1 MRKTSNNPPYTFTK
15 RGIYYFSRLVP
26 HDIRYHYKQ
35 PRIVQSLRT
44 RSRKDAA
51 KYSKLLTYQLD
62 NFWAE
67 LRINQP
73 DIPCSNFLLNQPTE
87 VTLRIALNTY
97 FTIKGKNR
105 NETFFR
111 HSERHVNYLIQATT
125 DRPIKYFTT
134 IDATTFRDWL
144 KEKGLANASIKKAFA
159 CIKAIFNLAIQE
171 HGLAI
176 ENPFSN
182 IHLPSP
188 TEDAKKRIPISTMDL
203 KLIQTEC
210 IKIDDDLRWLVA
222 LISDTGMRLAEA
234 AGLTINDLVLDDEI
248 PHIIIEPHNHR
259 PLKTRSSERVIP
271 LVGASLWAAQRIKQ
285 KVIREYCFPRYTNKY
300 RTNANSAS
308 AALNKWIKV
317 LTNNKDN
324 TIHGFRHKFR
334 DRLRAVNAPLEMI
347 DQIGGWSAKSV
358 GQSYGMGY
366 DLLSMEKMIVEITH
380 VGVDTTIQINRK
392 CVS

>member
-51 KYSKLLTYQLD
+51 KYSKLLMYQLD
-62 NFWAE
+62 TYWAE

-73 DIPCSNFLLNQPTE
+73 DIPCSTFLLNPPTE
-87 VTLRIALNTY
+87 ITLRIALNTY
-97 FTIKGKNR
+97 FSIKGKNR

-111 HSERHVNYLIQATT
+111 HSERYINYLIQATT
-125 DRPIKYFTT
+125 DKPIKYFTT
-134 IDATTFRDWL
+134 IDATTFRNWL

-176 ENPFSN
+176 DNPFSN

-210 IKIDDDLRWLVA
+210 MRLDDDLRWLVA

-234 AGLTINDLVLDDEI
+234 AGLKIDDLIIDDEI
-248 PHIIIEPHNHR
+248 PHIVIQPHNHR
-259 PLKTRSSERVIP
+259 PLKTRSSERAIP
-271 LVGASLWAAQRIKQ
+271 LVGTSLWAVQKIKQ
-285 KVIREYCFPRYTNKY
+285 NVSGDYCFPRNTNNN

-317 LTNNKDN
+317 LTKNKEN
-324 TIHGFRHKFR
+324 TIHGFRHSLR
-334 DRLRAVNAPLEMI
+334 DRLRAADVGIELI
-347 DQIGGWSAKSV
+347 DEIGGWSRQSV
-358 GQSYGMGY
+358 GAQYGNGY
-366 DLLSMEKMIVEITH
+366 TLEKKQEALIKMLAM
-380 VGVDTTIQINRK
+380 
-392 CVS
+392 

>member
-1 MRKTSNNPPYTFTK
+1 MRKTINNPPYTFTK

-44 RSRKDAA
+44 RLRKDAA
-51 KYSKLLTYQLD
+51 NYSKLLTHQLD
-62 NFWAE
+62 NYWAE

-87 VTLRIALNTY
+87 VTLRIALDTY
-97 FTIKGKNR
+97 FTIKGNNR

-111 HSERHVNYLIQATT
+111 HSERYINYLIEATA
-125 DRPIKYFTT
+125 DKPIKFFTT

-144 KEKGLANASIKKAFA
+144 KAKGLANASIKKAFA
-159 CIKAIFNLAIQE
+159 CIKAIFNLAIKE

-203 KLIQTEC
+203 KIIQTEC
-210 IKIDDDLRWLVA
+210 MKIDDDLRWLVS

-234 AGLTINDLVLDDEI
+234 AGLTIDDLVLDNEI
-248 PHIIIEPHNHR
+248 PHVVIQPHSHR

-285 KVIREYCFPRYTNKY
+285 NVTGEYCFPRYTNND
-300 RTNANSAS
+300 RTNSNSAS
-308 AALNKWIKV
+308 AALNKWIKS
-317 LTNNKDN
+317 LTNNKEN

-334 DRLRAVNAPLEMI
+334 DRLRAVNSPLEMI
-347 DQIGGWSAKSV
+347 DQIGGWSVKSV
-358 GQSYGMGY
+358 GQAYGNGY
-366 DLLSMEKMIVEITH
+366 QLEQMHLTMKMLRSE
-380 VGVDTTIQINRK
+380 
-392 CVS
+392 

>member
-26 HDIRYHYKQ
+26 YDIRYHYKQ

-51 KYSKLLTYQLD
+51 KHSKLLTYQLD

-73 DIPCSNFLLNQPTE
+73 DIPCSNFLLNQTIE
-87 VTLRIALNTY
+87 VTLRIALDTY
-97 FTIKGKNR
+97 FSIKGNNR

-111 HSERHVNYLIQATT
+111 HSERYINYLIKATA
-125 DRPIKYFTT
+125 DKPIKYFTT
-134 IDATTFRDWL
+134 IDATTFCNWL

-182 IHLPSP
+182 LHLPSP

-210 IKIDDDLRWLVA
+210 MKIDDDLRWLVA
-222 LISDTGMRLAEA
+222 LISDIGMRLAEA
-234 AGLTINDLVLDDEI
+234 TGLKINDLVLDDEI
-248 PHIIIEPHNHR
+248 PHIIIEPHNH
-259 PLKTRSSERVIP
+259 I
-271 LVGASLWAAQRIKQ
+271 
-285 KVIREYCFPRYTNKY
+285 
-300 RTNANSAS
+300 
-308 AALNKWIKV
+308 NKWLTIVVNTLIK
-317 LTNNKDN
+317 LISKLIKWHN
-324 TIHGFRHKFR
+324 
-334 DRLRAVNAPLEMI
+334 
-347 DQIGGWSAKSV
+347 S
-358 GQSYGMGY
+358 
-366 DLLSMEKMIVEITH
+366 
-380 VGVDTTIQINRK
+380 
-392 CVS
+392 

>member
-1 MRKTSNNPPYTFTK
+1 MRKTINNPPYTFTK

-44 RSRKDAA
+44 RLRKDAA
-51 KYSKLLTYQLD
+51 NYSKLLTHQLD
-62 NFWAE
+62 NYWSE

-87 VTLRIALNTY
+87 VTLRIALDTY
-97 FTIKGKNR
+97 FTIKGNNR

-111 HSERHVNYLIQATT
+111 HSERYINYLIKATA
-125 DRPIKYFTT
+125 DKPIKYFTT
-134 IDATTFRDWL
+134 IDATTFRNWL
-144 KEKGLANASIKKAFA
+144 KAKGLANASIKKAFA
-159 CIKAIFNLAIQE
+159 CVKAIFNLAIKE
-171 HGLAI
+171 YGLAMD
-176 ENPFSN
+176 NPFSN

-188 TEDAKKRIPISTMDL
+188 TEDAKQRIPISTMDL
-203 KLIQTEC
+203 KIIQTEC
-210 IKIDDDLRWLVA
+210 MKIDDDLRWLVS

-234 AGLTINDLVLDDEI
+234 AGLTIDDLVLDNEI
-248 PHIIIEPHNHR
+248 PHVVIQPHSHR

-285 KVIREYCFPRYTNKY
+285 NVTEEYCFPRYTNGI

-324 TIHGFRHKFR
+324 TIHGFRHSLR
-334 DRLRAVNAPLEMI
+334 DRLRAADIGVELI
-347 DQIGGWSAKSV
+347 DEIGGWSRKSV
-358 GQSYGMGY
+358 GAQYGNGY
-366 DLLSMEKMIVEITH
+366 SLEKKQEALIKMLAM
-380 VGVDTTIQINRK
+380 
-392 CVS
+392 

>member
-1 MRKTSNNPPYTFTK
+1 MRKTNNNPSYTFTK

-35 PRIVQSLRT
+35 SRIVQSLRT

-51 KYSKLLTYQLD
+51 KHSKLLMHQLD
-62 NFWAE
+62 TYWSE

-87 VTLRIALNTY
+87 VTLRIALDTY
-97 FTIKGKNR
+97 FTIKGNNR

-111 HSERHVNYLIQATT
+111 HSERYINYLIEATA
-125 DRPIKYFTT
+125 DKPIKFFTT

-144 KEKGLANASIKKAFA
+144 KAKGLANASIKKAFA
-159 CIKAIFNLAIQE
+159 CIKAIFNLAIKE

-210 IKIDDDLRWLVA
+210 MKIDDDLRWLVA

-234 AGLTINDLVLDDEI
+234 TGLTIDDLILDDEI
-248 PHIIIEPHNHR
+248 PHVVIQPHKHR
-259 PLKTRSSERVIP
+259 PLKTRSSERVVP

-285 KVIREYCFPRYTNKY
+285 
-300 RTNANSAS
+300 NA
-308 AALNKWIKV
+308 
-317 LTNNKDN
+317 
-324 TIHGFRHKFR
+324 
-334 DRLRAVNAPLEMI
+334 
-347 DQIGGWSAKSV
+347 Q
-358 GQSYGMGY
+358 
-366 DLLSMEKMIVEITH
+366 
-380 VGVDTTIQINRK
+380 
-392 CVS
+392 

>member
-1 MRKTSNNPPYTFTK
+1 MRKTINNPPYTFTK

-26 HDIRYHYKQ
+26 HDIRYYYKQ

-44 RSRKDAA
+44 RLRKDAA
-51 KYSKLLTYQLD
+51 NYSRSLTHQLD
-62 NFWAE
+62 TYWSE

-73 DIPCSNFLLNQPTE
+73 DIPCSRFLLNQPIE
-87 VTLRIALNTY
+87 ITLRIALNTY
-97 FTIKGKNR
+97 FTIKGNNR

-111 HSERHVNYLIQATT
+111 HSERYINYLIEATA
-125 DRPIKYFTT
+125 DKPIKFFTT

-144 KEKGLANASIKKAFA
+144 KAKGLANASIKKAFA

-210 IKIDDDLRWLVA
+210 MKIDDDLRWLVA

-234 AGLTINDLVLDDEI
+234 TGLTIDDLILDDEI
-248 PHIIIEPHNHR
+248 PHVVIQPHKHR
-259 PLKTRSSERVIP
+259 PLKTRSSERIVP
-271 LVGASLWAAQRIKQ
+271 LVGTSLWAAQRIKQ
-285 KVIREYCFPRYTNKY
+285 NAQVSDYCFPRYCNAKGC
-300 RTNANSAS
+300 NANSAS
-308 AALNKWIKV
+308 AALNKWLKSV
-317 LTNNKDN
+317 TRNKDYVL
-324 TIHGFRHKFR
+324 HGLRHSFR
-334 DRLRAVNAPLEMI
+334 DRLRAVNAPIEMI
-347 DQIGGWSAKSV
+347 DQIGGWSVKSV
-358 GQSYGMGY
+358 GQAYGDGY
-366 DLLSMEKMIVEITH
+366 RLEQMHLTMKMLGAE
-380 VGVDTTIQINRK
+380 
-392 CVS
+392 

>member
-1 MRKTSNNPPYTFTK
+1 MRKTINNPPYTFTK

-44 RSRKDAA
+44 RLRKDAA
-51 KYSKLLTYQLD
+51 NYSRSLTHQLD
-62 NFWAE
+62 TYWSE

-87 VTLRIALNTY
+87 VTLRIALDTY
-97 FTIKGKNR
+97 FTIKGNNR

-111 HSERHVNYLIQATT
+111 HSERYINYLIEATA
-125 DRPIKYFTT
+125 DKPIKFFTT

-144 KEKGLANASIKKAFA
+144 KAKGLANASIKKAFA
-159 CIKAIFNLAIQE
+159 CIKAIFNLAIKE

-203 KLIQTEC
+203 KIIQTEC
-210 IKIDDDLRWLVA
+210 MKIDDDLRWLVS

-234 AGLTINDLVLDDEI
+234 AGLTIDDLVLDNEI
-248 PHIIIEPHNHR
+248 PHVVIQPHSHR

-285 KVIREYCFPRYTNKY
+285 NAQGTEYCFPRYTNNE

-308 AALNKWIKV
+308 AALNKWLKV
-317 LTNNKDN
+317 VTGNKDYV
-324 TIHGFRHKFR
+324 IHGLRHSFRV
-334 DRLRAVNAPLEMI
+334 RLRAVDAPIEMI
-347 DQIGGWSAKSV
+347 DRLGGWSLKSV
-358 GQSYGMGY
+358 GQSYGDGY
-366 DLLSMEKMIVEITH
+366 QLEQMHLTMKRLCAD
-380 VGVDTTIQINRK
+380 
-392 CVS
+392 

>member
-1 MRKTSNNPPYTFTK
+1 MRKTINNPPYTFTK

-44 RSRKDAA
+44 RLRKDAA
-51 KYSKLLTYQLD
+51 NYSRSLTHQLD
-62 NFWAE
+62 TYWSE

-87 VTLRIALNTY
+87 VTLRIALDTY
-97 FTIKGKNR
+97 FTIKGNNR

-111 HSERHVNYLIQATT
+111 NSERYINYLIEATA
-125 DRPIKYFTT
+125 DKPIKFFTT

-144 KEKGLANASIKKAFA
+144 KAKGLANASIKKAFA

-210 IKIDDDLRWLVA
+210 MKIDDDLRWLVA

-234 AGLTINDLVLDDEI
+234 TGLTIDDLILDDEI
-248 PHIIIEPHNHR
+248 PHVVIQPHKNR

-285 KVIREYCFPRYTNKY
+285 NAQGTEYCFPRYTNNE

-308 AALNKWIKV
+308 AALNKWLKV
-317 LTNNKDN
+317 VTGNKDYV
-324 TIHGFRHKFR
+324 IHGLRHSFR
-334 DRLRAVNAPLEMI
+334 DRLRAVDAPIEMI
-347 DQIGGWSAKSV
+347 DRLGGWSLKSV
-358 GQSYGMGY
+358 GQGYGDGY
-366 DLLSMEKMIVEITH
+366 QLE
-380 VGVDTTIQINRK
+380 QIHLTMKRL
-392 CVS
+392 CAD

>member
-44 RSRKDAA
+44 RLRKDAA
-51 KYSKLLTYQLD
+51 NYSRSLTHQLD
-62 NFWAE
+62 TYWSE

-87 VTLRIALNTY
+87 VTLRIALDTY
-97 FTIKGKNR
+97 FTIKGNNR

-111 HSERHVNYLIQATT
+111 HSERYINYLIEATA
-125 DRPIKYFTT
+125 DKPIKFFTT

-144 KEKGLANASIKKAFA
+144 KAKGLANASIKKAFA
-159 CIKAIFNLAIQE
+159 CIKAIFNLAIKE

-210 IKIDDDLRWLVA
+210 MKIDDDLRWLVS

-234 AGLTINDLVLDDEI
+234 AGLTIDYLVLDNEI
-248 PHIIIEPHNHR
+248 PHVVTQPHSHR

-285 KVIREYCFPRYTNKY
+285 NAQGTEYCFPRYTNNE

-308 AALNKWIKV
+308 AALNKWLKV
-317 LTNNKDN
+317 VTGNKDYV
-324 TIHGFRHKFR
+324 IHGLRHSFR
-334 DRLRAVNAPLEMI
+334 DRLRAVNAPIEII
-347 DQIGGWSAKSV
+347 DRLGGWSLKSV
-358 GQSYGMGY
+358 GQGYGDGY
-366 DLLSMEKMIVEITH
+366 QLEQMHLTMKML
-380 VGVDTTIQINRK
+380 GAD
-392 CVS
+392 

>member
-1 MRKTSNNPPYTFTK
+1 MRKTINNPPYTFTK

-44 RSRKDAA
+44 RLRKDAA
-51 KYSKLLTYQLD
+51 NYSRSLTHQLD
-62 NFWAE
+62 TYWSE

-87 VTLRIALNTY
+87 VTLRIALDTY
-97 FTIKGKNR
+97 FTIKGNNR

-111 HSERHVNYLIQATT
+111 HSERYINYLIEATA
-125 DRPIKYFTT
+125 DKPIKFFTT

-144 KEKGLANASIKKAFA
+144 KAKGLANASIKKAFA
-159 CIKAIFNLAIQE
+159 CIKAIFNLAIKE

-182 IHLPSP
+182 IYLPSAK
-188 TEDAKKRIPISTMDL
+188 EDAKKRIPISTMDL

-210 IKIDDDLRWLVA
+210 MKIDDDLRWLVS

-234 AGLTINDLVLDDEI
+234 AGLTIDDLVLDNEI
-248 PHIIIEPHNHR
+248 PHVVIQPHSHR

-285 KVIREYCFPRYTNKY
+285 NAQGTEYCFPRYTNNE

-308 AALNKWIKV
+308 AALNKWLKV
-317 LTNNKDN
+317 VTGNKDYV
-324 TIHGFRHKFR
+324 IHGLRHSFR
-334 DRLRAVNAPLEMI
+334 DRLRAVDAPIEMI
-347 DQIGGWSAKSV
+347 DRLGGWSLKSV
-358 GQSYGMGY
+358 GQSYGDGY
-366 DLLSMEKMIVEITH
+366 QLEQMHLTMKMLRS
-380 VGVDTTIQINRK
+380 D
-392 CVS
+392 

>member
-1 MRKTSNNPPYTFTK
+1 MRKTINNPPYTFTK

-44 RSRKDAA
+44 RLRKDAA
-51 KYSKLLTYQLD
+51 NYSRSLTHQLD
-62 NFWAE
+62 TYWSE

-87 VTLRIALNTY
+87 VTLRIALDTY
-97 FTIKGKNR
+97 FTIKGNNR

-111 HSERHVNYLIQATT
+111 HSERYINYLIEATA
-125 DRPIKYFTT
+125 DKPIKFFTT

-144 KEKGLANASIKKAFA
+144 KAKGLANASIKKAFA

-188 TEDAKKRIPISTMDL
+188 TEDSKKRIPISTMDL
-203 KLIQTEC
+203 KIIQTEC
-210 IKIDDDLRWLVA
+210 MKMDDDLRWLVS

-234 AGLTINDLVLDDEI
+234 AGLTIDDLVLDNEI
-248 PHIIIEPHNHR
+248 PHIVIQPHSHR

-271 LVGASLWAAQRIKQ
+271 LVGALLRAAQRIKQ
-285 KVIREYCFPRYTNKY
+285 NVQCEYCFPRYTNGI

-324 TIHGFRHKFR
+324 TIHGFRHSLR
-334 DRLRAVNAPLEMI
+334 DRLRAADIGVELI
-347 DQIGGWSAKSV
+347 DEIGGWSRKSV
-358 GQSYGMGY
+358 GAQYGNGY
-366 DLLSMEKMIVEITH
+366 SLEKKQEALIKMLAM
-380 VGVDTTIQINRK
+380 
-392 CVS
+392 

>member
-1 MRKTSNNPPYTFTK
+1 MRKTINNPPYTFTK

-44 RSRKDAA
+44 RLRKDAA
-51 KYSKLLTYQLD
+51 NYSRSLTHQLD
-62 NFWAE
+62 TYWSE

-87 VTLRIALNTY
+87 VTLRIALDTY
-97 FTIKGKNR
+97 FTIKGNNR

-111 HSERHVNYLIQATT
+111 HSERYINYLIEATA
-125 DRPIKYFTT
+125 DKPIKFFTT

-144 KEKGLANASIKKAFA
+144 KAKGLANASIKKAFA

-210 IKIDDDLRWLVA
+210 MKIDDDLRWLVS

-234 AGLTINDLVLDDEI
+234 AGLTIDDLVLDNEI
-248 PHIIIEPHNHR
+248 PHVVIQPHKHR
-259 PLKTRSSERVIP
+259 PLKTRSSERIVP

-285 KVIREYCFPRYTNKY
+285 NAQGEYCLPRYTNNE

-308 AALNKWIKV
+308 AALNKWLKSV
-317 LTNNKDN
+317 TGNKDYVL
-324 TIHGFRHKFR
+324 HGLRHSFR
-334 DRLRAVNAPLEMI
+334 DRLRAVDAPIEMI
-347 DQIGGWSAKSV
+347 DRLGGWSLKTV
-358 GQSYGMGY
+358 GQGYGDGY
-366 DLLSMEKMIVEITH
+366 RLEQMHLTMKMLGAE
-380 VGVDTTIQINRK
+380 
-392 CVS
+392 

>member
-26 HDIRYHYKQ
+26 YDIRYHYKQ

-44 RSRKDAA
+44 RSRKDAV
-51 KYSKLLTYQLD
+51 KYSKLLSHQLD
-62 NFWAE
+62 AYWAE
-67 LRINQP
+67 LRVNQP
-73 DIPCSNFLLNQPTE
+73 DIPCSSFLLNPPTE
-87 VTLRIALNTY
+87 ITLRIALDTY
-97 FTIKGKNR
+97 FSIKGKNR

-111 HSERHVNYLIQATT
+111 HSERYINYLIQATT
-125 DRPIKYFTT
+125 DKPIKYFTA
-134 IDATTFRDWL
+134 IDATTFRNWL
-144 KEKGLANASIKKAFA
+144 KAKGLANASIKKAFA
-159 CIKAIFNLAIQE
+159 CIKAIFNLAIKE

-210 IKIDDDLRWLVA
+210 LKIDDDLRWLVA

-234 AGLTINDLVLDDEI
+234 AGLKIDDLVLDDEI
-248 PHIIIEPHNHR
+248 PHVIIQPHNHR
-259 PLKTRSSERVIP
+259 PLKTRSSERQLP
-271 LVGASLWAAQRIKQ
+271 LVGVSLWAAQKIKQ
-285 KVIREYCFPRYTNKY
+285 NVTGEYCFPRYTNNN

-308 AALNKWIKV
+308 VALNKWIKI
-317 LTNNKDN
+317 LTKNKDN

-334 DRLRAVNAPLEMI
+334 DRLRAVDAPLEMI
-347 DQIGGWSAKSV
+347 DQMGGWSVKTV
-358 GQSYGMGY
+358 GQSYGVGY
-366 DLLSMEKMIVEITH
+366 DLLLMKKILSNTN
-380 VGVDTTIQINRK
+380 QF
-392 CVS
+392 

>member
-26 HDIRYHYKQ
+26 YDIRYHYKQ

-51 KYSKLLTYQLD
+51 KHSKLLTYQLD

-87 VTLRIALNTY
+87 VTLCIALNTY
-97 FTIKGKNR
+97 FTIKGENR

-111 HSERHVNYLIQATT
+111 HSERYINYLIQATA
-125 DRPIKYFTT
+125 DKPIKYFTT

-159 CIKAIFNLAIQE
+159 CIKAIFNLAIKE

-188 TEDAKKRIPISTMDL
+188 TEDAKKRIPISTVDL

-210 IKIDDDLRWLVA
+210 MKIDDDLRWLIA

-234 AGLTINDLVLDDEI
+234 AGLMINDLVLDDEI
-248 PHIIIEPHNHR
+248 PHVVIQPHNHR
-259 PLKTRSSERVIP
+259 PLKTRSSERIVP
-271 LVGASLWAAQRIKQ
+271 LVGASLWAAQRIAQ
-285 KVIREYCFPRYTNKY
+285 NAQASDYCFPRYCNSKGC
-300 RTNANSAS
+300 NSNSAS
-308 AALNKWIKV
+308 AALNKWLKV
-317 LTNNKDN
+317 VTGNKDYVL
-324 TIHGFRHKFR
+324 HGLRHSFR
-334 DRLRAVNAPLEMI
+334 DRLRAVDAPIEMI
-347 DQIGGWSAKSV
+347 DRLGGWSLKTV
-358 GQSYGMGY
+358 GQGYGDGY
-366 DLLSMEKMIVEITH
+366 QLEQMHLTMKILCAE
-380 VGVDTTIQINRK
+380 
-392 CVS
+392 